1 MNDNLESLI
10 AFIARSLVD
19 NPEAVE
25 VRRIDGG
32 RTVVYEL
39 RVHESDRGRVIGK
52 AGQTIQAMRT
62 LLKAAAASDHKP
74 VLEIPG

>member
-1 MNDNLESLI
+1 MEDLI
-10 AFIARSLVD
+10 SFVAKSLVD

-25 VRRIDGG
+25 VRKIDGG

-39 RVHESDRGRVIGK
+39 RVDESDRGRVIGRN
-52 AGQTIQAMRT
+52 GQTIQALRT
-62 LLKAAAASDHKP
+62 LIKAAAASDHKP